1 MTRAELEASLER
13 LIKRVGQYHAPFREE
28 LLRGAFQYADGIHQ
42 DQVRASGDPYISH
55 PLAVAHI
62 LADLETDEETIAAG
76 LLHDVIEDCAK
87 EEQER
92 LEELQQAL
100 EQARQERR
108 RKDAALLRE
117 KIKEAEQRIEQ
128 RKAEVVAEL
137 TARFSSEVTHLVE
150 GVTRLS
156 GLRFR
161 RQEDEEEGEE
171 SEGMRQARSEEVQR
185 ALQAEN
191 LRRMF
196 MATARDLRV
205 LVIKL
210 SDRLH
215 NLQTLSFLPPA
226 KRERI
231 ARESELI
238 YARLAHRL
246 GIWRLKWEMEDLAF
260 KYLHPRE
267 YEEVAQRVARTREQ
281 RLAQLNEAVAQ
292 VKEALAKAGI
302 VCDVQGRPKHLYSI
316 YQKMMRQ
323 EIDFEDIYDLS
334 AIRVI
339 VHTEHEC
346 YEALWVVHSLWPHL
360 PEHFADYISR
370 PKPNGYQSLHTKVMV
385 PHQGPMEVQIRT
397 WKMHRVAE
405 HGVAAHWRYKAEE
418 PLATGLNRLSSFRQ
432 LLDSASEETSLDED
446 FLSTVLRDLWE
457 QEVFVL
463 TPKGEVIDLPMGA
476 TPVDFA
482 YRIHTEVGHTCK
494 GAKVNKRL
502 VPLDYQLQ
510 NGDIVEILCHPHT
523 GPSRDWLRFVKTG
536 QARSRIKAYLRRQHR
551 EERLQS
557 GRRALER
564 EALRLQVD
572 LSELFRED
580 RTLYQNH
587 SKSDPSFTYE
597 TVLERVAKRLGFP
610 SEEDLLVAIGNR
622 TVSAEHVVHR
632 LRQEVQ
638 ETRQR
643 YGKVEEEI
651 EVPEAAPIAPRRMKV
666 AVSAGG
672 VDHVYFRRSKCCLP
686 IPGDHITGYITRGQG
701 VTIHRNDCP
710 NLKYLREHDLE
721 RIVELEWTDAE
732 ELLYDV
738 PLNLRGNDRI
748 GLLNDITT
756 VISNNGLNIVSL
768 NQPRVPH
775 SHIATIRIVLEV
787 LDRAEMET
795 LVGELS
801 RIRGIVAIDVRG
813 QRLYEAKVKDEPK
826 KATWH

>member
-1 MTRAELEASLER
+1 VTRAELEASLER
-13 LIKRVGQYHAPFREE
+13 LIKRVAQYDAQAQGE
-28 LLRGAFQYADGIHQ
+28 LLRGAFRYAEEIHRG
-42 DQVRASGDPYISH
+42 QVRKSGDPYISH

-62 LADLETDEETIAAG
+62 LADLEMDEEAIAAG
-76 LLHDVIEDCAK
+76 LLHDVIEDCA
-87 EEQER
+87 EEDQGQ

-100 EQARQERR
+100 DQARRDRR
-108 RKDAALLRE
+108 REDAAPLRE
-117 KIKEAEQRIEQ
+117 EIKEVDQRIER

-137 TARFSSEVTHLVE
+137 TARFGPEVTHLVE

-161 RQEDEEEGEE
+161 RQEEEEGEE
-171 SEGMRQARSEEVQR
+171 SEGARRARQEEIQR
-185 ALQAEN
+185 AMQSEN

-196 MATARDLRV
+196 MATAKDLRV

-210 SDRLH
+210 ADRLH
-215 NLQTLSFLPPA
+215 NLQTLGFLSPRQ
-226 KRERI
+226 RERI

-246 GIWRLKWEMEDLAF
+246 GIWRIKWEMEDLAF
-260 KYLHPRE
+260 KHLHPQE
-267 YEEVAQRVARTREQ
+267 YEDLVRQVARTREQ
-281 RLAQLNEAVAQ
+281 RLAQLNEAVARL
-292 VKEALAKAGI
+292 KKALAKVGI

-323 EIDFEDIYDLS
+323 EVDFENIYDLS
-334 AIRVI
+334 AIRVL
-339 VHTEHEC
+339 VYTEQEC
-346 YEALWVVHSLWPHL
+346 YEALGVVHSLWQHL

-370 PKPNGYQSLHTKVMV
+370 PKPNGYQSLHTKVQV

-397 WKMHRVAE
+397 WYMHRIAE
-405 HGVAAHWRYKAEE
+405 HGVAAHWRYKAEG
-418 PLATGLNRLSSFRQ
+418 PLTTGLNRLSSLRQ
-432 LLDSASEETSLDED
+432 LLDSASDESSPDED
-446 FLSTVLRDLWE
+446 FLTTVLRDLWAR
-457 QEVFVL
+457 EVFVL

-494 GAKVNKRL
+494 GAKVHKRL

-510 NGDIVEILCHPHT
+510 NGDIVEIICHPHT
-523 GPSRDWLRFVKTG
+523 GPSRDWLRFVRTG

-557 GRRALER
+557 GRQALER
-564 EALRLQVD
+564 EAQRLQVN
-572 LSELFRED
+572 LPELFRED
-580 RTLYQNH
+580 RTLYQNRF
-587 SKSDPSFTYE
+587 KSDPSFTYE
-597 TVLERVAKRLGFP
+597 TVLERIADRLGFS

-622 TVSAEHVVHR
+622 TVSAEHIVHR
-632 LRQEVQ
+632 VGQEVQ

-643 YGKVEEEI
+643 YGEVEAGI
-651 EVPEAAPIAPRRMKV
+651 EVPEVAPVAPRRMKV

-672 VDHVYFRRSKCCLP
+672 VDDVYFRRSKCCLP
-686 IPGDHITGYITRGQG
+686 IPGDHITGYITRGKG
-701 VTIHRNDCP
+701 VTIHRSDCA
-710 NLKYLREHDLE
+710 NLKYLREHDAE
-721 RIVELEWTDAE
+721 RIVAMEWTDAE

-756 VISNNGLNIVSL
+756 VISNNGLNIVSI

-787 LDRAEMET
+787 VDRAEMET
-795 LVGELS
+795 LVRELS
-801 RIRGIVAIDVRG
+801 RIGGIVAIDVRG
-813 QRLYEAKVKDEPK
+813 QRLYEAKVKEEGK
-826 KATWH
+826 KVARR